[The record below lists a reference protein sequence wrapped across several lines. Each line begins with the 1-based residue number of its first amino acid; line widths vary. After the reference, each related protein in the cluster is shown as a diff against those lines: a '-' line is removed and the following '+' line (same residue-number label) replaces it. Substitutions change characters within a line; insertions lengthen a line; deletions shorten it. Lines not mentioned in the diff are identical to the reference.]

1 VNENC
6 VIAANPPQVTEAP
19 HKRSGH
25 SRRLGS
31 EPARLVKKVSELFV
45 RERQKIN
52 LDPIISEKW
61 SPLLDAI
68 PLAGH
73 PADRVRNKGAK

>member
-6 VIAANPPQVTEAP
+6 IIAANPPQVTEAA
-19 HKRSGH
+19 HKRRGH

-31 EPARLVKKVSELFV
+31 DPARLVKKVGELFV

-52 LDPIISEKW
+52 LDPIISEKRC
-61 SPLLDAI
+61 PLFDSI
-68 PLAGH
+68 PLAGN